1 MATFR
6 ESTRSAIGMWTDQ
19 VGGRPGR
26 FRQARSLRPQEESHT
41 AGATRA
47 GHPSLQLGE
56 PDGGR
61 PAGGRRV
68 GRQRGHEEAG
78 GPHPVQPC
86 RPRDQPGERDVED
99 MPDRNPDRPAVE
111 GIGGGRIEEDA
122 AHPEGG
128 GVAEQGPDVLV
139 VVEALEDGDE

>member
-6 ESTRSAIGMWTDQ
+6 ESTRLAIGMWTTRSAAARAAS
-19 VGGRPGR
+19 VRPG
-26 FRQARSLRPQEESHT
+26 SLRPQEESHT

-47 GHPSLQLGE
+47 GHLSLQLGE

-61 PAGGRRV
+61 PAVGRRV

-99 MPDRNPDRPAVE
+99 MPYRNPDRPAVE
-111 GIGGGRIEEDA
+111 GIGGGRIEEDT